1 MSSEQFKRVTE
12 KLQEL
17 VKKYDQ
23 LKKENERLR
32 GELIPAKERELGF
45 LEQISNL
52 EQKVMVL
59 KAGTGKMDES
69 DRKELDKRIHTYL
82 KEIDKCISMLSE

>member
-32 GELIPAKERELGF
+32 GELIPAKEREIGF
-45 LEQISNL
+45 LEQISSL
-52 EQKVMVL
+52 EQKIMVL
-59 KAGTGKMDES
+59 KAGTGSMEES
-69 DRKELDKRIHTYL
+69 DRKELDKRIHVYL
-82 KEIDKCISMLSE
+82 KEIDKCITMLSE

>member
-1 MSSEQFKRVTE
+1 MSSEQLKRITG

-17 VKKYDQ
+17 VRKYDI
-23 LKKENERLR
+23 LKKENDRLK
-32 GELIPAKERELGF
+32 GELLPAKEREVAL
-45 LEQISNL
+45 LDQIGIL

-59 KAGTGKMDES
+59 KAGMNKLDDA
-69 DRKELDKRIHTYL
+69 DRKELDKRLHTYL

>member
-1 MSSEQFKRVTE
+1 MSSDQFKRVTE

-23 LKKENERLR
+23 LKKENDRLK
-32 GELIPAKERELGF
+32 GELIPAKEREMEF
-45 LEQISNL
+45 LEQISSL
-52 EQKVMVL
+52 EQKVMIL
-59 KAGTGKMDES
+59 KAGTGKMEET

-82 KEIDKCISMLSE
+82 KEIDKCISMMSE

>member
-1 MSSEQFKRVTE
+1 MSAEQFARITE

-17 VKKYDQ
+17 VKKHEQ

-32 GELIPAKERELGF
+32 NELIPAKQREVGF

-52 EQKVMVL
+52 EQKIMVL
-59 KAGTGKMDES
+59 KAGTGTMDEA
-69 DRKELDKRIHTYL
+69 DRKELDKRIHSYL

>member
-23 LKKENERLR
+23 LKKENERLK
-32 GELIPAKERELGF
+32 GELIPAKEREMEF
-45 LEQISNL
+45 LEQISSL
-52 EQKVMVL
+52 EQKVMIL
-59 KAGTGKMDES
+59 KAGTGKMEET

-82 KEIDKCISMLSE
+82 KEIDKCITMLSE

>member
-1 MSSEQFKRVTE
+1 MSAEQFKRVAD

-17 VKKYDQ
+17 VKKHEQ

-32 GELIPAKERELGF
+32 AELLPAKEREVGF
-45 LEQISNL
+45 LEQIASL

-59 KAGTGKMDES
+59 KAGTGKLDDA

-82 KEIDKCISMLSE
+82 KEIDKCITMLSE

>member
-32 GELIPAKERELGF
+32 GELIPAKEREMGF
-45 LEQISNL
+45 LEQISSL
-52 EQKVMVL
+52 EQKIMIL
-59 KAGTGKMDES
+59 KAGTGKMEET

>member
-1 MSSEQFKRVTE
+1 MSSEQFKRVSE
-12 KLQEL
+12 KLQDL
-17 VKKYDQ
+17 VKKYDH
-23 LKKENERLR
+23 LRKENERLR
-32 GELIPAKERELGF
+32 GELLPAKEREMGF

-59 KAGTGKMDES
+59 RAGTGKMDEG
-69 DRKELDKRIHTYL
+69 DKKELDKRIHGYL